1 MKPLARTGRGAFWY
15 TLGMRYNTIV
25 VLGKPGSGKGT
36 QAKLLAEKSGF
47 RLFGASDHLRKFAA
61 AYPEAGERV
70 LNDISHGILVP
81 HWIMSS
87 LWIMEMMDLAQED
100 GIIFDGAVRKEEEA
114 KLFHDVMTW
123 LGRPYAVV
131 YLAVSDDELRERLS
145 LREGIEKRIDDD
157 GDVITKRLEEY
168 QKNTEPALAFFRGHG
183 TLLEIDGERTVEAI
197 HEDIMAR
204 LA

>member
-1 MKPLARTGRGAFWY
+1 MKW
-15 TLGMRYNTIV
+15 NTIV

-36 QAKLLAEKSGF
+36 QAKLLADKSGF

-61 AYPEAGERV
+61 AHSTAGERI
-70 LNDISHGILVP
+70 LDDINHGVLVP

-87 LWIMEMMDLAQED
+87 LWIMEMMDLGQGN

-123 LGRPYAVV
+123 LKRPYIVV
-131 YLAVSDDELRERLS
+131 YLAVSDEELRKRLE
-145 LREGIEKRIDDD
+145 LRADVEARVDDD

-168 QKNTEPALAFFRGHG
+168 AKNTQPSLDFFKTQG
-183 TLLEIDGERTVEAI
+183 TLLEIDGERTIEEI
-197 HEDIMAR
+197 HADLWEK